1 MVICLYTANY
11 ISFGNNGSS
20 RLRWSG
26 SHGSPSHFNRRM
38 IKTQEDVFFGPKLN
52 NPPYSSGEPLFSL
65 LQDTGN
71 PRQRYPYKLCLR
83 PGLSSSDIFNI
94 SRLLLRLL
102 QGLLR
107 AHGSYGTRLLI
118 HIAQII
124 LTVIRTRAVPVG
136 KNKGVVA

>member
-1 MVICLYTANY
+1 MHGFSVISDL
-11 ISFGNNGSS
+11 SFGLARIGCL
-20 RLRWSG
+20 LRAQAKQS
-26 SHGSPSHFNRRM
+26 
-38 IKTQEDVFFGPKLN
+38 
-52 NPPYSSGEPLFSL
+52 PYSSGEPLFSL

-71 PRQRYPYKLCLR
+71 PGQRYPYKLCLR

-136 KNKGVVA
+136 KDKGVVA